1 LTHRCMI
8 CQEDVPAAEF
18 AAHAQGHAN
27 Q

>member
-8 CQEDVPAAEF
+8 CQADVPAAEF